1 MALDETSIADA
12 AQRLLEHWMTAR
24 VMTQLPD
31 YCSPTTRAEGY
42 AIQSAMLRASGRRNY
57 GWKIAATSKAGQSH
71 IGVDGPLAGRIHHT
85 QVIESGADVPIA
97 TSLMKVVELEF
108 AFRMSQTLAPRQAPY
123 TVEEVM
129 AAVASLHPAIEIPDS
144 RLSQFARVG
153 AAQLIADNACADRF
167 MLGAPCSPAWRSLDL
182 ASHRVSVTVSGHATV
197 EGVGSNVLGDPKIAL
212 CWLANELS
220 RHGMALEAEQVVT
233 TGTCVVPIAVGAGV
247 SIAAD
252 YGTLGR
258 IGARFT

>member
-1 MALDETSIADA
+1 MALDETAVADA

-24 VMTQLPD
+24 TMTELPEH
-31 YCSPTTRAEGY
+31 CSPSTRAEGY
-42 AIQSAMLRASGRRNY
+42 AIQSAMLRASGRRSY

-85 QVIESGADVPIA
+85 QVMDEGTDIPIS

-108 AFRMSQTLAPRQAPY
+108 AFRMSQTLDPRQTPY
-123 TVEEVM
+123 TVDEVM

-144 RLSQFARVG
+144 RLSRFAQVG

-167 MLGAPCSPAWRSLDL
+167 MLGSPCPPAWRSVDL
-182 ASHRVSVTVSGHATV
+182 ASHRISVTVSDRATV
-197 EGVGSNVLGDPKIAL
+197 EGVGSNVLGDPRIAL

-220 RHGMALEAEQVVT
+220 QQGLALETGQVVT
-233 TGTCVVPIAVGAGV
+233 TGTCVVPIPVAAGV
-247 SIAAD
+247 SVTAD
-252 YGTLGR
+252 YGSLGS
-258 IGARFT
+258 IGAHFT